1 MKNVNP
7 FVAALAVIG
16 ALVVL
21 GWLLRITF
29 ALLPLLVLLAIGVF
43 VYILIQ
49 EERDRQGPIRCL
61 TTRTA
66 SSPISTASSP
76 GV

>member
-1 MKNVNP
+1 MKNLNP

-16 ALVVL
+16 GLVVL

-49 EERDRQGPIRCL
+49 NATNKGR
-61 TTRTA
+61 
-66 SSPISTASSP
+66 
-76 GV
+76 